1 MTETDSGF
9 CFTLTLVPELCTLA
23 ESIDLTPELD
33 SNINAAQ
40 FESYL
45 KQAFSK
51 WRTCPRNRWLW
62 NTPLG
67 KLPERDQ
74 ESIKIAAY
82 ILMNTGE

>member
-1 MTETDSGF
+1 MTETELGYA
-9 CFTLTLVPELCTLA
+9 FTLVLEPELCPLA
-23 ESIDLTPELD
+23 ESIDITKEFESSTD
-33 SNINAAQ
+33 AMQ
-40 FESYL
+40 FEIYIKKAL
-45 KQAFSK
+45 SK
-51 WRTCPRNRWLW
+51 WRTRPQNRWLW